1 MFLNG
6 KFDTLCMKG
15 EPIVNMDQKKIG
27 RFLKELRKEK
37 EITQEQ
43 LAEQFNVSNR
53 TISRWENGNNMPD
66 LDILIEISDYYEVDL
81 REILNGERKS
91 ENMNKEMKETV
102 LQAVDYTN
110 TEAERYNKRVNLCN
124 AIALVLLI
132 LYVVIRDLKI
142 YADYPVVKACA
153 DIAEGLG
160 IGMLFAGLIMSS
172 CFGAKVRAFKHRIFR
187 KNVN

>member
-1 MFLNG
+1 
-6 KFDTLCMKG
+6 
-15 EPIVNMDQKKIG
+15 MDQKKIG
-27 RFLKELRKEK
+27 GFLKELRKEK
-37 EITQEQ
+37 GVTQEQ

-91 ENMNKEMKETV
+91 ENMDKEMKETV

-110 TEAERYNKRVNLCN
+110 TEAERYNKRVRLCN
-124 AIALVLLI
+124 AIAMGLFLLYTI
-132 LYVVIRDLKI
+132 IKDTVV
-142 YADYPVVKACA
+142 YADYSVVKAVI
-153 DIAEGLG
+153 DILQGLA
-160 IGMLFAGLIMSS
+160 IGMLLAGLIMSS
-172 CFGAKVRAFKHRIFR
+172 RYGAKVRAFKQRIFR